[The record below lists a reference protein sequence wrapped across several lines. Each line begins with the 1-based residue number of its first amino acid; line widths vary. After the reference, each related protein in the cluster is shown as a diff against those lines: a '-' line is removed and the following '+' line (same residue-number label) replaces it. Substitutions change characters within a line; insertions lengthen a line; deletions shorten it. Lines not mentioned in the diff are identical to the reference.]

1 MYLSSKE
8 IIRTAGLMTG
18 TSMDGLDIV
27 VADISLNNDVHYQ
40 IIDDISIPYPKDL
53 KYKIRQVV
61 YNPEL
66 DFHKLDDYL
75 GQWYADTL
83 YAHLQKIEINN
94 LDLIGS
100 HGQTIYH
107 ISGKSSVQIGSP
119 KYLVK
124 KLNVPV
130 ISDFRSADINAGG
143 TGAPL
148 MPKIDEWLFRN
159 KETSIITLNIGGI
172 ANVTL
177 LPPKYNN
184 DVIGFDTGPGMSLLD
199 EAYLKIFKDGFD
211 HNGNVALKGNVDRD
225 LVTTWLNQSYFIQD
239 PPKSTGR
246 DQFGLNWLN
255 TYMKNIGKHNN
266 EDILATLSYFTAQS
280 IFLACEEF
288 INDNNVSML
297 IVSGG
302 GAHHMCTM
310 KFLKNLFT
318 PIQVVPSSKLNISVD
333 SKEALGFAMLAVA
346 NVKEIPGNLP
356 SVTGA
361 DKSVILG
368 KMNL

>member
-8 IIRTAGLMTG
+8 IIRAAGLMTG

-27 VADISLNNDVHYQ
+27 VADITLNNDVHYQ
-40 IIDDISIPYPKDL
+40 IINEISIPYPNDL
-53 KYKIRQVV
+53 KEKIRQVV

-66 DFHKLDDYL
+66 DYHKLDDYL

-83 YAHLQKIEINN
+83 YAYLQKVKINN

-100 HGQTIYH
+100 HGQTIHH

-130 ISDFRSADINAGG
+130 ISDFRSADIDAGG

-177 LPPKYNN
+177 LPSKYNN

-199 EAYLKIFKDGFD
+199 EAYLKIFNNGFD
-211 HNGNVALKGNVDRD
+211 YNGNLALKGNVDRD
-225 LVTTWLNQSYFIQD
+225 LVTTWLNQAYFIQP

-255 TYMKNIGKHNN
+255 IYMKNLDRHNN

-280 IFLACEEF
+280 VFQGCKEF
-288 INDNNVSML
+288 INSNNVSKL

-302 GAHHMCTM
+302 GAHHMCIM
-310 KFLKNLFT
+310 KFLNNLFS
-318 PIQVVPSSKLNISVD
+318 PIQVVPSSKFNISVD
-333 SKEALGFAMLAVA
+333 SKEALGFAIFAVA
-346 NVKEIPGNLP
+346 NIKEIPSNLP

-361 DKSVILG
+361 HKPVILG
-368 KMNL
+368 KINL

>member
-1 MYLSSKE
+1 MNKISTINRKQISWKKIYTLMLRILMKLESYLNQKITLKNTSTKIKIDFLGFHGQTVFHNMKEKISKQL
-8 IIRTAGLMTG
+8 G
-18 TSMDGLDIV
+18 DGKLL
-27 VADISLNNDVHYQ
+27 SKLT
-40 IIDDISIPYPKDL
+40 K
-53 KYKIRQVV
+53 KTVV
-61 YNPEL
+61 YNFRKNDLVNGGEGAPL
-66 DFHKLDDYL
+66 APVFHKLL
-75 GQWYADTL
+75 VEQN
-83 YAHLQKIEINN
+83 KI
-94 LDLIGS
+94 
-100 HGQTIYH
+100 
-107 ISGKSSVQIGSP
+107 KA
-119 KYLVK
+119 
-124 KLNVPV
+124 PV
-130 ISDFRSADINAGG
+130 MI
-143 TGAPL
+143 
-148 MPKIDEWLFRN
+148 
-159 KETSIITLNIGGI
+159 LNIGGI

-255 TYMKNIGKHNN
+255 TYMKNIDKHNN

>member
-8 IIRTAGLMTG
+8 IIRAAGLMTG

-40 IIDDISIPYPKDL
+40 IINEISIPYPNDL
-53 KYKIRQVV
+53 KERIRQVV

-66 DFHKLDDYL
+66 DYHKLDDYL

-83 YAHLQKIEINN
+83 YAHLQKVKINN

-100 HGQTIYH
+100 HGQTIHH
-107 ISGKSSVQIGSP
+107 ISGKFSVQIGSP

-130 ISDFRSADINAGG
+130 ISDFRSADIDAGG

-177 LPPKYNN
+177 LPSKYNN

-199 EAYLKIFKDGFD
+199 EAYLKIFNNGFD
-211 HNGNVALKGNVDRD
+211 HNGNLALKGNIDRD
-225 LVTTWLNQSYFIQD
+225 LVTTWLNQAYFIQP

-255 TYMKNIGKHNN
+255 TYMKYADRYNN

-280 IFLACEEF
+280 VFQGCEEF
-288 INDNNVSML
+288 INSNNVSKL

-302 GAHHMCTM
+302 GAHHMCIM
-310 KFLKNLFT
+310 KFLNNLFS
-318 PIQVVPSSKLNISVD
+318 PIEVVPSSKFNISVD
-333 SKEALGFAMLAVA
+333 SKEALGFAIFAVA
-346 NVKEIPGNLP
+346 NIKEIPSNLP

-361 DKSVILG
+361 HKSVILG
-368 KMNL
+368 KINL

>member
-8 IIRTAGLMTG
+8 IIRAAGLMTG

-27 VADISLNNDVHYQ
+27 VADITLNNDVHYQ
-40 IIDDISIPYPKDL
+40 IINEISIPYPNDL
-53 KYKIRQVV
+53 KEKIRQVV

-66 DFHKLDDYL
+66 DYHKLDDYL

-83 YAHLQKIEINN
+83 YAYLKKVKINN

-100 HGQTIYH
+100 HGQTIHH

-130 ISDFRSADINAGG
+130 ISDFRSADIDAGG

-177 LPPKYNN
+177 LPSKYNN

-199 EAYLKIFKDGFD
+199 EAYLKIFNNGFD
-211 HNGNVALKGNVDRD
+211 YNGNLALKGNVDRD
-225 LVTTWLNQSYFIQD
+225 LVTTWLNQAYFIQP

-255 TYMKNIGKHNN
+255 IYMKNLDRHNN

-280 IFLACEEF
+280 VFQGCEEF
-288 INDNNVSML
+288 INSNNVSKL

-302 GAHHMCTM
+302 GAHHMCIM
-310 KFLKNLFT
+310 KFLNNLFS
-318 PIQVVPSSKLNISVD
+318 PIPVVPSSKFNISVD
-333 SKEALGFAMLAVA
+333 SKEALGFAIFAVA
-346 NVKEIPGNLP
+346 NIKEIPSNLP

-361 DKSVILG
+361 HKPVILG
-368 KMNL
+368 KINL